1 MRHNYLSRSLQV
13 SVYKLCRSD
22 VDMILVRHYKEKL
35 YSLLLDTAV
44 QTIYQ
49 WNAAHKMNPIARF
62 EVHGHVAQ

>member
-1 MRHNYLSRSLQV
+1 LSKSRQV

-44 QTIYQ
+44 QTRYQ
-49 WNAAHKMNPIARF
+49 WNAARKMNPIARF
-62 EVHGHVAQ
+62 EVHGHDAQ